1 MRIFFTVMALWLGMS
16 ASASAA
22 FGDPERGK
30 EIYSQRCVMC
40 HGENGD
46 GNNGMAANFREEWHR
61 FTKSDE
67 ELAESI
73 RNGFQTPGKHYT
85 AGAMPPQFLTD
96 QELDDVIRYLREAF
110 GGGPAFPE

>member
-1 MRIFFTVMALWLGMS
+1 MKTVFSVMILWLGIS
-16 ASASAA
+16 VLSHAA
-22 FGDPERGK
+22 FGDPTRGK
-30 EIYSQRCVMC
+30 EIYFQRCVMC

-67 ELAESI
+67 ELAKSI
-73 RNGFQTPGKHYT
+73 REGFQTPGKHYT

-96 QELDDVIRYLREAF
+96 QELEDVIRFLRETF
-110 GGGPAFPE
+110 GTGPAFPE